1 MLVESHLSRGSLCDY
16 GRFQLYRHLSVE
28 APVVS
33 LVSTAESGPQQQ
45 QSEQQERTS
54 AATSSHRTTALP
66 PGAGLR
72 DR

>member
-16 GRFQLYRHLSVE
+16 GRFQLYRHLCVE

-54 AATSSHRTTALP
+54 AATSHRTTALP